1 MSLINIQEISGLKEG
16 SINLLYKHNKIV
28 VRAIDNK
35 SGEEAIEN
43 ISNFV
48 DKLNIQKTSIKYE
61 AANKI
66 VNFKK
71 LKWELSKDKI
81 AIFGAKNKEQYE
93 MYIGGQMK
101 PS

>member
-1 MSLINIQEISGLKEG
+1 MGFINIQEIAGLKEG

-48 DKLNIQKTSIKYE
+48 DKLNIQ
-61 AANKI
+61 
-66 VNFKK
+66 
-71 LKWELSKDKI
+71 
-81 AIFGAKNKEQYE
+81 
-93 MYIGGQMK
+93 
-101 PS
+101 